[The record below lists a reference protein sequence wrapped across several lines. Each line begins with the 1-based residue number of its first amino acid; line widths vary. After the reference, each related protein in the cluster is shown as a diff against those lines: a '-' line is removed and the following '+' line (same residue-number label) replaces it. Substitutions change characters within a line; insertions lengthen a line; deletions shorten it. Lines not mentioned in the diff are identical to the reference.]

1 MDSIFYGFLEKA
13 EKLYGEGV
21 LCRQNARFGE
31 AINAFAS
38 SAECAGKALAILD
51 EVSAG
56 SGRPLGTED
65 SIHVTEALC
74 GGRDAGCHD
83 EMRRALMDIRSR
95 AEASVALI
103 REING
108 FVNADL
114 MNP

>member
-31 AINAFAS
+31 AI
-38 SAECAGKALAILD
+38 ILD

-108 FVNADL
+108 FVNTDL